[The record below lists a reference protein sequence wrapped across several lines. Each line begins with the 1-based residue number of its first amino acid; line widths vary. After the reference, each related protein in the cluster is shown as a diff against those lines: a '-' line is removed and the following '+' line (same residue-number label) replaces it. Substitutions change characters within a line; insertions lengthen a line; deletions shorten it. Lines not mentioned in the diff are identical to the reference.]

1 MFQEKTDAIPML
13 NTLRARYRVL
23 RRRGH
28 NWLAN
33 HPRLWH
39 WLFITGCLRGGAEAA
54 ARGVAVG
61 LFIGLTPTVGIQTI
75 LMILCCII
83 LGANFPVAFA
93 MSWLSNPITMAPLY
107 WGFHQLGKFLQGLA
121 PFARNPLPDWMLDG
135 TVAAMLFTFLGSLL
149 VAVPFAVGGYL
160 FSHWLHR
167 FLLARRRARKA
178 RKDSGDSAI

>member
-1 MFQEKTDAIPML
+1 MF

-28 NWLAN
+28 NWLAS

-61 LFIGLTPTVGIQTI
+61 LFIGLTPTVGVQTI

-83 LGANFPVAFA
+83 VGANFPVAFA
-93 MSWLSNPITMAPLY
+93 VSWLSNPITMAPLY
-107 WGFHQLGKFLQGLA
+107 WGFHKLGKLLYELVPIAQ
-121 PFARNPLPDWMLDG
+121 NPLPSWMIDG
-135 TVAAMLFTFLGSLL
+135 PFDTMFFTVLGSLL
-149 VAVPFAVGGYL
+149 LAVPFAAGGYF
-160 FSHWLHR
+160 FSHGIHR
-167 FLLARRRARKA
+167 LLLARRRARKA
-178 RKDSGDSAI
+178 ARDSMT